1 MSPRFKLLSTLQFT
15 LQKVFKRKPPKT
27 VPVAETDIPVPKELD
42 AGAFLKEEPKPT
54 SLPKE
59 QIRLVDVK
67 EKTTAEIESLAYES
81 EEQLCAITERER
93 DASVTSRLSK
103 ECEKIVKDGRVVLTS
118 STGLSV
124 SLAKSKKF
132 NDETCIL
139 QQKQK
144 KDSPMPQGTVPP
156 GTAGTPSGGDI
167 SGPTKSSSMR
177 PVRRAQPGEV
187 LFACLPVE
195 WWLYF
200 VPKTGYTGLGTF
212 LFTFGTYLLSKEKYV
227 LEHNYYGGLSMAIVC
242 WGAVTYVGPEVAKML
257 DKEVEDYEAGWSK
270 SRKDKAKILDQQIED
285 EVFHQYQADGQLMLV
300 AAKRENVALQLEDE
314 FRKRQVQVHKEVL
327 KRLNYHVAVS
337 LVNKRIMHKNLVQW
351 VQKEVLAA
359 LSPELHD
366 KIINMSIDNMIREL
380 ERNKPKDG

>member
-1 MSPRFKLLSTLQFT
+1 
-15 LQKVFKRKPPKT
+15 
-27 VPVAETDIPVPKELD
+27 
-42 AGAFLKEEPKPT
+42 
-54 SLPKE
+54 
-59 QIRLVDVK
+59 
-67 EKTTAEIESLAYES
+67 
-81 EEQLCAITERER
+81 
-93 DASVTSRLSK
+93 
-103 ECEKIVKDGRVVLTS
+103 
-118 STGLSV
+118 
-124 SLAKSKKF
+124 
-132 NDETCIL
+132 
-139 QQKQK
+139 
-144 KDSPMPQGTVPP
+144 
-156 GTAGTPSGGDI
+156 
-167 SGPTKSSSMR
+167 
-177 PVRRAQPGEV
+177 
-187 LFACLPVE
+187 
-195 WWLYF
+195 
-200 VPKTGYTGLGTF
+200 
-212 LFTFGTYLLSKEKYV
+212 
-227 LEHNYYGGLSMAIVC
+227 MAIVC

-270 SRKDKAKILDQQIED
+270 SRKDNAKILDQQIED